1 MPSITSQKMELQ
13 EQIRFNILSQYC
25 LSNDDQRVQMVL
37 SLARSATRSQS
48 LKTLREW
55 EEWTAKGLE
64 NLQSDNEDMG
74 KE

>member
-55 EEWTAKGLE
+55 EEWTRDSLE
-64 NLQSDNEDMG
+64 RLRSNNEE
-74 KE
+74 KRK